1 MRTDQNDPF
10 NPTQANMKDFRA
22 PEIRNL
28 AVVGHASTGKTL
40 LCEAMLVCAGKV
52 TRAGTIEQ
60 GNTVSD
66 FHADEK
72 EHQQSVH
79 ATVICEEWL
88 GRELNIIDCPGTPD
102 FISEPL
108 SALRVADCAM
118 IVINGVNG
126 VETGADELWAAA
138 EDYGIPRFLVIN
150 LLDRERTRFDAIL
163 EEARDHY
170 GARVFPMTLPVD
182 AGPGFSAVLDVMR
195 SEVITFAA
203 DGSGAYQEL
212 PAEGANKELVNE
224 LHRQLIDMVAESE
237 DTLLEKFFEA
247 GTLTEDDLRA
257 HVHQAFQQ
265 GLIVPVYAAS
275 GVKNVGV
282 SRILDFMAKYG
293 SSPADRATVAA
304 KDPAGADVTVALDDG
319 QTVAYVFKTM
329 HEAHVGNLSF
339 FRVYSGDV
347 VSGSELINAN
357 RGETERIGQ
366 LYRVNGSAREPVAS
380 LHAGDIGAVVKLRA
394 TRAGDTLCSAS
405 RQVILPV
412 VDFPPPNTRGALV
425 AKSRADLNKLGE
437 GLSTLREEDPTFDFH
452 FDPAIGQ
459 TIVSGQGWLQL
470 QIMAEELKRRFNVDV
485 DLVEPRVS
493 YRATISGNGE
503 SKYRHKKQTGG
514 AGQFAEVWMRVESL
528 PAESGVVFT
537 QSLVGSNVDRVF
549 VPSVEKGVQSAC
561 ASGPYGGFPVTDVKV
576 DFYDGK
582 QHPVDSKDI
591 AFQIAGKAAFFEA
604 FLMAR
609 PKLMEPVMELRIKV
623 PSDAVGAVL
632 ADLSG
637 RRGRIMGMESEG
649 RFDVVVA
656 HVPQAELYQYSNQL
670 RAITA
675 GRGRHKEKFVR
686 YEDVPREQEP
696 AIISTHGRKVE
707 VE

>member
-1 MRTDQNDPF
+1 
-10 NPTQANMKDFRA
+10 MKDYRA
-22 PEIRNL
+22 PEIRNI
-28 AVVGHASTGKTL
+28 AVTGHASTGKTL
-40 LCEAMLVCAGKV
+40 LCEAMLVCAGKIN
-52 TRAGTIEQ
+52 RAGTIEQ

-72 EHQQSVH
+72 EHQQSIH
-79 ATVICEEWL
+79 ATVIAEEWL

-108 SALRVADCAM
+108 SALRVADSAM
-118 IVINGVNG
+118 IVISGVNG
-126 VETGADELWAAA
+126 VETGADEIWAAA
-138 EDYGIPRFLVIN
+138 AEYGIPRFLVVN
-150 LLDRERTRFDAIL
+150 LLDRERTDFDGIL
-163 EEARDHY
+163 EEAKEHY

-182 AGPGFSAVLDVMR
+182 AGPGFSSVLDVMR

-203 DGSGAYQEL
+203 DGSGKYEEK
-212 PAEGANKELVNE
+212 PAEGAHRERVNE

-237 DTLLEKFFEA
+237 DELLEKFFEE
-247 GTLTEDDLRA
+247 GTLSEDELRA
-257 HVHQAFQQ
+257 HVHEAVQK
-265 GLIVPVYAAS
+265 GLVVPVFAAS
-275 GVKNVGV
+275 GVKNIGV
-282 SRILDFMAKYG
+282 SRILDFIAKYG
-293 SSPADRATVAA
+293 ASPVDRAKVAA
-304 KDPAGADVTVALDDG
+304 KKADGGDVSVALDDG
-319 QTVAYVFKTM
+319 QTVAFVFKTM

-347 VSGSELINAN
+347 ISGSELVNAN
-357 RGETERIGQ
+357 RGETERVGQ
-366 LYRVNGSAREPVAS
+366 LYRVNGSAREPVQS

-394 TRAGDTLCSAS
+394 TRAGDTLCAAA
-405 RQVILPV
+405 RQVTLPV
-412 VDFPPPNTRGALV
+412 VEFPAPNTRGALV
-425 AKSRADLNKLGE
+425 AKSKSDLNKLGE
-437 GLSTLREEDPTFDFH
+437 GLSALREEDPTFEYH
-452 FDPAIGQ
+452 FDPEVGQ

-485 DLVEPRVS
+485 ELVAPRVS
-493 YRATISGNGE
+493 YRATITGRGE

-514 AGQFAEVWMRVESL
+514 AGQFAEVWMRIESL

-549 VPSVEKGVQSAC
+549 VPSVEKGVHAAC
-561 ASGPYGGFPVTDVKV
+561 AAGPYGGFPVTDVKV

-591 AFQIAGKAAFFEA
+591 AFQIAGKAAFNES

-609 PKLMEPVMELRIKV
+609 PKLLEPVMELRIKV

-637 RRGRIMGMESEG
+637 RRGRIMGMETEG
-649 RFDVVVA
+649 RFEVVVA
-656 HVPQAELYQYSNQL
+656 QVPQAELYQYSSQL

-675 GRGRHKEKFVR
+675 GRGRHREKFER
-686 YEDVPREQEP
+686 YEDLPRELEP
-696 AIISTHGRKVE
+696 KIIAEYGRKVE
-707 VE
+707 EE